1 MKIKLGQPLSQ
12 ATQTEWGFENGQARC
27 VLIEGEFELGMTLS
41 DQELEL
47 VVYDLAMEEPYTLFE
62 VASASGAL
70 VTALRQ
76 QVDEIINRILGQQV
90 QDNPLVERLV
100 DHVATTY
107 GLAPAHPFKRH
118 PEIIGFKVR
127 TVDKLFGI
135 FLPVDYCRL
144 DKTSTRTDQ
153 VLVLNLKGQ
162 PDHILERIDKCRYF
176 PAYHMNKKHWF
187 SVLLD
192 AQTDWDQLI
201 SLLAES
207 YRLVKK

>member
-12 ATQTEWGFENGQARC
+12 ATLAEWGFENGQARQI
-27 VLIEGEFELGMTLS
+27 LIEGEFELVMTLA

-76 QVDEIINRILGQQV
+76 QVDEIINRILGQQI

-118 PEIIGFKVR
+118 PEIIGFKVPP
-127 TVDKLFGI
+127 VDKLFAI

-153 VLVLNLKGQ
+153 VLVLNLKGK
-162 PDHILERIDKCRYF
+162 PEHIVERIDNERYF

-201 SLLAES
+201 SMLAES

>member
-12 ATQTEWGFENGQARC
+12 ATLAEWGFENGQARY
-27 VLIEGEFELGMTLS
+27 VLVEFELGMTLS

-76 QVDEIINRILGQQV
+76 QVDEIINRILGQQI

-118 PEIIGFKVR
+118 PEIIGFKVPP
-127 TVDKLFGI
+127 VDKLFAI

-162 PDHILERIDKCRYF
+162 PDQILERIDNCRYF

-201 SLLAES
+201 SMLAES

>member
-1 MKIKLGQPLSQ
+1 MKIKH
-12 ATQTEWGFENGQARC
+12 
-27 VLIEGEFELGMTLS
+27 MTIS
-41 DQELEL
+41 DQELAL

-62 VASASGAL
+62 VVSASGAL

-76 QVDEIINRILGQQV
+76 QVDEIINRILGQQI

-118 PEIIGFKVR
+118 PEIIGFKVP

-162 PDHILERIDKCRYF
+162 PDHILERIDNCRYF

-192 AQTDWDQLI
+192 AQTDWDQLT
-201 SLLAES
+201 SMLAES

>member
-12 ATQTEWGFENGQARC
+12 ATLAEWGFENGQARH
-27 VLIEGEFELGMTLS
+27 VLVEGEFELGMTLS

-76 QVDEIINRILGQQV
+76 QVDDILNRILGQQI

-100 DHVATTY
+100 DYVATTY

-118 PEIIGFKVR
+118 PEIIGFKVP

-144 DKTSTRTDQ
+144 DKTSLRTDQ
-153 VLVLNLKGQ
+153 VLVLNLKGK
-162 PDHILERIDKCRYF
+162 PEHIVERIDYCRYF

-192 AQTDWDQLI
+192 AQTDWNQLT

>member
-12 ATQTEWGFENGQARC
+12 ATLAEWGFGNGQARH
-27 VLIEGEFELGMTLS
+27 VLTEGEFELRMTMS

-76 QVDEIINRILGQQV
+76 QVDDILNRILGQQI

-100 DHVATTY
+100 NHVKATY

-118 PEIIGFKVR
+118 PEIIGFKVPE
-127 TVDKLFGI
+127 VDKLFGI
-135 FLPVDYCRL
+135 ILPVDYCQI
-144 DKTSTRTDQ
+144 DKTSSRTDQ
-153 VLVLNLKGQ
+153 VLVLNLKGK
-162 PDHILERIDKCRYF
+162 PEHIVERIDNERFF

-187 SVLLD
+187 SLLLD
-192 AQTDWDQLI
+192 AQTDWDQLT

-207 YRLVKK
+207 YSLVKK

>member
-12 ATQTEWGFENGQARC
+12 ATLAEWGFDNGQARH
-27 VLIEGEFELGMTLS
+27 VLVEGEFELGMTLS

-76 QVDEIINRILGQQV
+76 QVDDILNRILGQQI

-100 DHVATTY
+100 DYVATTY

-118 PEIIGFKVR
+118 PEIIGFKVP

-144 DKTSTRTDQ
+144 DKTSLRTDQ
-153 VLVLNLKGQ
+153 VLVLNLKGK
-162 PDHILERIDKCRYF
+162 PEHIVERIDYCRYF

-192 AQTDWDQLI
+192 AQTDWNQLT

>member
-12 ATQTEWGFENGQARC
+12 ATLAEWGFENGQARY
-27 VLIEGEFELGMTLS
+27 VLVEGEFELGMTLS

-76 QVDEIINRILGQQV
+76 QVDDILNRILGQQI

-100 DHVATTY
+100 DYVATTY

-118 PEIIGFKVR
+118 PEIIGFKVPE
-127 TVDKLFGI
+127 VDKLFGI

-144 DKTSTRTDQ
+144 DKTSSRTDQ

-162 PDHILERIDKCRYF
+162 PDQILGRIDNCRYF

-192 AQTDWDQLI
+192 AQTDWNQLI

>member
-12 ATQTEWGFENGQARC
+12 ATLAEWGFENGQARH
-27 VLIEGEFELGMTLS
+27 VLVEGEFELGMTLL

-76 QVDEIINRILGQQV
+76 QVDDILNRILGQQI

-100 DHVATTY
+100 DYVATTY

-118 PEIIGFKVR
+118 PEIIGFKVP

-144 DKTSTRTDQ
+144 DKTSLRTDQ
-153 VLVLNLKGQ
+153 VLVLNLKGK
-162 PDHILERIDKCRYF
+162 PEHIVERIDYCRYF

-192 AQTDWDQLI
+192 AQTDWNQLT

>member
-12 ATQTEWGFENGQARC
+12 ATLAEWGFENGQARH
-27 VLIEGEFELGMTLS
+27 VLAKGEFELRMTMS

-76 QVDEIINRILGQQV
+76 QVDDILNRILGQQI
-90 QDNPLVERLV
+90 QDNPLVEALV
-100 DHVATTY
+100 EYVATTY
-107 GLAPAHPFKRH
+107 EVAPAHPFKRH
-118 PEIIGFKVR
+118 PEIIGFKVPE
-127 TVDKLFGI
+127 VDKLFGI
-135 FLPVDYCRL
+135 ILPVNYCQI
-144 DKTSTRTDQ
+144 DKASSRNDQ
-153 VLVLNLKGQ
+153 VLVLNLKGK
-162 PDHILERIDKCRYF
+162 PDQILGRIDNDRYF

-187 SVLLD
+187 SLLLD
-192 AQTDWDQLI
+192 AQTDWDQLT

>member
-12 ATQTEWGFENGQARC
+12 VTLAEWGFKNGQARY
-27 VLIEGEFELGMTLS
+27 VLVEGEFELHMTLS

-62 VASASGAL
+62 VVSASGAL

-76 QVDEIINRILGQQV
+76 QVDEIINRILGQQI

-118 PEIIGFKVR
+118 PEIIGFKVP

-162 PDHILERIDKCRYF
+162 PDHILERIDNCRYF

>member
-12 ATQTEWGFENGQARC
+12 VTLAEWGFKNGQARY
-27 VLIEGEFELGMTLS
+27 VLVEGEFELHMTLS

-70 VTALRQ
+70 VTGLRQ
-76 QVDEIINRILGQQV
+76 QVDDILNRILGQQI

-100 DHVATTY
+100 DYVATTY
-107 GLAPAHPFKRH
+107 VLAPAHPFKRH
-118 PEIIGFKVR
+118 PEIIGFKVP

-162 PDHILERIDKCRYF
+162 PDQILERIDNFRYF

-192 AQTDWDQLI
+192 AQTDWDLLT

>member
-12 ATQTEWGFENGQARC
+12 ATLAEWGFENGQVRY
-27 VLIEGEFELGMTLS
+27 VLVEGEFELHMTLS

-118 PEIIGFKVR
+118 PEIIGFKVP

-144 DKTSTRTDQ
+144 DKTSSRTDQ

-192 AQTDWDQLI
+192 AQTDWDQLT
-201 SLLAES
+201 SMLAES

>member
-12 ATQTEWGFENGQARC
+12 ATLAEWGFENGQARH
-27 VLIEGEFELGMTLS
+27 VLVEGEFELHMTLS

-100 DHVATTY
+100 DHVATAY
-107 GLAPAHPFKRH
+107 GLAPPIPLSAIRK
-118 PEIIGFKVR
+118 
-127 TVDKLFGI
+127 
-135 FLPVDYCRL
+135 
-144 DKTSTRTDQ
+144 
-153 VLVLNLKGQ
+153 
-162 PDHILERIDKCRYF
+162 
-176 PAYHMNKKHWF
+176 
-187 SVLLD
+187 
-192 AQTDWDQLI
+192 
-201 SLLAES
+201 
-207 YRLVKK
+207 

>member
-12 ATQTEWGFENGQARC
+12 VTLAEWGFKNGQARY
-27 VLIEGEFELGMTLS
+27 VLVEGEFELHMTLS

-70 VTALRQ
+70 VTGLRQ
-76 QVDEIINRILGQQV
+76 QVDDLLNRILGQQI

-118 PEIIGFKVR
+118 PEIIGFKVP

-162 PDHILERIDKCRYF
+162 PDQILERIDNFRYF

-192 AQTDWDQLI
+192 AQTDWDLLT

>member
-12 ATQTEWGFENGQARC
+12 ATLAEWGFENGQARH
-27 VLIEGEFELGMTLS
+27 VLAEGEFELHMTIS

-62 VASASGAL
+62 VVSASGAL

-76 QVDEIINRILGQQV
+76 QVDDILNRILGQQI

-118 PEIIGFKVR
+118 PEIIGFKVP

-153 VLVLNLKGQ
+153 VLVLNLKCQ
-162 PDHILERIDKCRYF
+162 PDQILERIDNCRYF

-192 AQTDWDQLI
+192 AQTDWDQLT
-201 SLLAES
+201 SMLAES

>member
-12 ATQTEWGFENGQARC
+12 AALAEWGFGNGQARH
-27 VLIEGEFELGMTLS
+27 VLTEGEFELRMTMS

-76 QVDEIINRILGQQV
+76 QVDDILNRILGQQI

-100 DHVATTY
+100 NHVKATY

-118 PEIIGFKVR
+118 PEIIGFKVPE
-127 TVDKLFGI
+127 VDKLFGI
-135 FLPVDYCRL
+135 ILPVDYCQI
-144 DKTSTRTDQ
+144 DKTSSRTDQ
-153 VLVLNLKGQ
+153 VLVLNLKGK
-162 PDHILERIDKCRYF
+162 PEHIVERIDNERFF

-187 SVLLD
+187 SLLLD
-192 AQTDWDQLI
+192 AQTDWDQLT

-207 YRLVKK
+207 YSLVKK

>member
-12 ATQTEWGFENGQARC
+12 ATLAEWGFENGQARH
-27 VLIEGEFELGMTLS
+27 VLVEGEFELHMTLS

-118 PEIIGFKVR
+118 PEIIGFKVP

-144 DKTSTRTDQ
+144 DKTSSRTDQ
-153 VLVLNLKGQ
+153 VLVLNLKGK
-162 PDHILERIDKCRYF
+162 PEHIVERIDNERYF

-187 SVLLD
+187 SLLLD
-192 AQTDWDQLI
+192 AQTDWDQLT

>member
-1 MKIKLGQPLSQ
+1 MDDIL
-12 ATQTEWGFENGQARC
+12 
-27 VLIEGEFELGMTLS
+27 
-41 DQELEL
+41 
-47 VVYDLAMEEPYTLFE
+47 
-62 VASASGAL
+62 
-70 VTALRQ
+70 
-76 QVDEIINRILGQQV
+76 NRILGQQI

-100 DHVATTY
+100 EHVKATY

-118 PEIIGFKVR
+118 PEIIGFKVP

-144 DKTSTRTDQ
+144 DKTSSRTDQ

-162 PDHILERIDKCRYF
+162 PDQILGRIDNCRYF

-187 SVLLD
+187 SLLLD
-192 AQTDWDQLI
+192 AQTDWDQLT

>member
-12 ATQTEWGFENGQARC
+12 ATLAEWGFENGQARQ
-27 VLIEGEFELGMTLS
+27 VLNEGEFELVMTLA

-62 VASASGAL
+62 VASASGSL

-76 QVDEIINRILGQQV
+76 QVDDIINRILGQQI
-90 QDNPLVERLV
+90 QGNPLVEGLV
-100 DHVATTY
+100 EYVAATY

-118 PEIIGFKVR
+118 PEIIGFKVPE
-127 TVDKLFGI
+127 VDKLFGI
-135 FLPVDYCRL
+135 ILPVDYCQI
-144 DKTSTRTDQ
+144 DKASSRTDQ
-153 VLVLNLKGQ
+153 VLVLNLKGK
-162 PDHILERIDKCRYF
+162 PEHIVERIDNDRYF

-187 SVLLD
+187 SLLLD
-192 AQTDWDQLI
+192 AQTDWDQLT

-207 YRLVKK
+207 YSLVKK

>member
-12 ATQTEWGFENGQARC
+12 ATLAEWGFDNGQARH
-27 VLIEGEFELGMTLS
+27 VLVEGEFELGMTLS

-62 VASASGAL
+62 VVSASGAL

-76 QVDEIINRILGQQV
+76 QVDEIINRILGQQI

-118 PEIIGFKVR
+118 PEIIGFKVPP
-127 TVDKLFGI
+127 VDKLFAI

-144 DKTSTRTDQ
+144 DKTSSRTDQ

-162 PDHILERIDKCRYF
+162 PDHILERIDNCRYF

-192 AQTDWDQLI
+192 AQTDWDQLT
-201 SLLAES
+201 SMLAES

>member
-12 ATQTEWGFENGQARC
+12 ATLAEWGFENGQARY
-27 VLIEGEFELGMTLS
+27 VLVEGEFELGMTLS

-76 QVDEIINRILGQQV
+76 QVDDILNRILGQQI

-118 PEIIGFKVR
+118 PEIIGFKVP

-162 PDHILERIDKCRYF
+162 PEHIVERIDNERYF
-176 PAYHMNKKHWF
+176 PAYHMNKRHWF
-187 SVLLD
+187 SLLLD
-192 AQTDWDQLI
+192 AQTDWDQLT

>member
-12 ATQTEWGFENGQARC
+12 ATLAEWGFENGQARY
-27 VLIEGEFELGMTLS
+27 VLVEGEFELGMTLS

-76 QVDEIINRILGQQV
+76 QVDDILNRILGQQI

-100 DHVATTY
+100 DYVATTY

-118 PEIIGFKVR
+118 PEIIGFKVP

-162 PDHILERIDKCRYF
+162 PEHIVERIDNERYF
-176 PAYHMNKKHWF
+176 PAYHMNKRHWF
-187 SVLLD
+187 SLLLD
-192 AQTDWDQLI
+192 AQTDWDQLT

>member
-12 ATQTEWGFENGQARC
+12 VTLAEWGFKNGQARY
-27 VLIEGEFELGMTLS
+27 VLVEGEFELHMTLS

-70 VTALRQ
+70 VTGLRQ
-76 QVDEIINRILGQQV
+76 QVDDIHNRILGQQI

-118 PEIIGFKVR
+118 PEIIGFKVP

-162 PDHILERIDKCRYF
+162 PDQILERIDNFRYF

-192 AQTDWDQLI
+192 AQTDWDLLT

>member
-12 ATQTEWGFENGQARC
+12 ATLAEWGFENGQARH
-27 VLIEGEFELGMTLS
+27 VLVEGEFELHMTLS

-76 QVDEIINRILGQQV
+76 QVDDILNRILGQQI

-118 PEIIGFKVR
+118 PEIIGFKVP

-144 DKTSTRTDQ
+144 DKTSSRTDQ

-162 PDHILERIDKCRYF
+162 PDQILGRIDNCRYF

-187 SVLLD
+187 SLLLD
-192 AQTDWDQLI
+192 AQTDWDQLT

-207 YRLVKK
+207 YSLVKK

>member
-12 ATQTEWGFENGQARC
+12 ATLAEWGFENGQARY
-27 VLIEGEFELGMTLS
+27 VLVEGEFELHMTLS

-62 VASASGAL
+62 VVSASGAL

-76 QVDEIINRILGQQV
+76 QVDEIINRILGQQI

-100 DHVATTY
+100 DYVATTY

-118 PEIIGFKVR
+118 PEIIGFKVP

-144 DKTSTRTDQ
+144 DKTSMRTHQ

-162 PDHILERIDKCRYF
+162 PDQILERIDNCRYF

-192 AQTDWDQLI
+192 AQTDWDQLT
-201 SLLAES
+201 SMLAES

>member
-12 ATQTEWGFENGQARC
+12 VTLAEWGFKNGQARY
-27 VLIEGEFELGMTLS
+27 VLVEGEFELHMTLS

-70 VTALRQ
+70 VTGLRQ
-76 QVDEIINRILGQQV
+76 QVDDILNRILGQQI

-118 PEIIGFKVR
+118 PEIIGFKVP

-162 PDHILERIDKCRYF
+162 PEHIVERIDNERYF
-176 PAYHMNKKHWF
+176 PAYHMNKRHWF
-187 SVLLD
+187 SLLLD
-192 AQTDWDQLI
+192 AQTDWDQLT